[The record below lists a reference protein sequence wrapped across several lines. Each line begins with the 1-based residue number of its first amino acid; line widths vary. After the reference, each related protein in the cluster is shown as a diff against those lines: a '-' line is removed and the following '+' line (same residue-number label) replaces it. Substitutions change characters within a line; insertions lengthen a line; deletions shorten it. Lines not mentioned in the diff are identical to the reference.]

1 MAYFDSP
8 KNRALWEIELKKL
21 REEKEFRSQ
30 NKGLDLAHLKEDRLQ
45 KQMDAVR
52 KKTSYK
58 ELVMEEEAARGIR
71 HTEDSR
77 AKQMSMA
84 PVLDE
89 PVKKGPVR

>member
-21 REEKEFRSQ
+21 KEEKEFRSQ
-30 NKGLDLAHLKEDRLQ
+30 NKGLDLAHLKEERLH

-58 ELVMEEEAARGIR
+58 ELVMEEEEARGIR
-71 HTEDSR
+71 HTESAR
-77 AKQMSMA
+77 AKKMDLA
-84 PVLDE
+84 PGLKE
-89 PVKKGPVR
+89 PVKEGPVR